1 MIRGS
6 PVTVSSLFLGC
17 LSLSLS
23 LSPSPLLYTVQTGQ
37 DTTVYSVYILHTF
50 IMLLREAV
58 LQDLP
63 FIADVAAQAMFDD
76 ELFDIICPKRHEY
89 YSDYRD
95 GFMRRLQVKLATPG
109 WVVMVAEN
117 SGLVVGY
124 SVWERIGDT
133 KSARRWMELKEG
145 LKSREFPC

>member
-1 MIRGS
+1 
-6 PVTVSSLFLGC
+6 
-17 LSLSLS
+17 
-23 LSPSPLLYTVQTGQ
+23 
-37 DTTVYSVYILHTF
+37 
-50 IMLLREAV
+50 MLLREAV

-76 ELFDIICPKRHEY
+76 ELFDVICPKRHEY
-89 YSDYRD
+89 YSDYRE

-133 KSARRWMELKEG
+133 KSARRWMESKEG
-145 LKSREFPC
+145 LKSREFSC